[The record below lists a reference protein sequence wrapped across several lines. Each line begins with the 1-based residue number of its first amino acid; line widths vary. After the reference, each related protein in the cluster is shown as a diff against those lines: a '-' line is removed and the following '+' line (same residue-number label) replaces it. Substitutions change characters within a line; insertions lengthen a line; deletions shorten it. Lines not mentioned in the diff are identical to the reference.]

1 MPGQGDFERQRLSI
15 RSPQA
20 ADKEQANL
28 DEKSLSQLVRQTIS
42 GRRASKAITQH
53 AKSAGLTETE
63 LCVLWSLY
71 HYAPVLVSQRELA
84 EHLQISTAH
93 ISVTV
98 TELDHAELISG
109 QRDPQDRR
117 RQCWQLTPAGRQR
130 LSIAD
135 TGLAPRPSRREAA

>member
-15 RSPQA
+15 RSPQTT
-20 ADKEQANL
+20 DKEPANP
-28 DEKSLSQLVRQTIS
+28 DQKSLSQLVRQTIS
-42 GRRASKAITQH
+42 GRQANKAMTQH

-63 LCVLWSLY
+63 LCILWSLY

-98 TELDHAELISG
+98 TELDHAELIYG

-130 LSIAD
+130 LALAD
-135 TGLAPRPSRREAA
+135 TGLTSTPSRREAA